1 MFLAFYIKKNIL
13 KTKNK
18 VWDDKSASS
27 HSKTYTSGYR
37 RVNRQRY
44 RKRSEECDADYT
56 SLGTLPQL
64 GECIR
69 LVNNSIFYT
78 GFFREINFTKIF
90 EKMISRKISV
100 ESKYFLHECVRKISE
115 IRIL

>member
-115 IRIL
+115 IHIL